1 MLRDINTENR
11 WHYMLKNPD
20 TANVYECFLI
30 KAVMTATPVEL
41 RELEKFMPAL
51 VSAERARRE
60 EEYYGGD
67 YGTSYRPEDIDE
79 DYDLP

>member
-1 MLRDINTENR
+1 MLRDINTEIR
-11 WHYMLKNPD
+11 WRMLIRNQS
-20 TANVYECFLI
+20 TANAFEGNLL
-30 KAVMTATPVEL
+30 KAVMAANTAEL

-67 YGTSYRPEDIDE
+67 NGTAYRPEE
-79 DYDLP
+79 SG